1 LTDRQNAEPAD
12 SKTYGLRPESDPDAT
27 LAPSADDIRRSDPV
41 SIGPYHLLT
50 RLGEG
55 GMGQVWLAQQF
66 SPVKRQVALKL
77 IKGGRSNES
86 IRWRFD
92 IERQSLAM
100 MNHPFI
106 ARVFDAGATA
116 DGQPYFAM
124 EYVPGP
130 PITDYCNQK
139 HLNPRERIELF
150 LKICQGVQHAH
161 QKAILHRDLKPSNI
175 LVAEPDGVPVPR
187 IIDFGIAKAIQT
199 ATGGPEETSFTEVG
213 IYPSQLGAA
222 LYSYGAG
229 MAVLGHPDEAI
240 LRLQQAVEHGFVD
253 ADQMAADDDW
263 RPLRGDARF
272 QALLGQVRKAHVS
285 AQ

>member
-1 LTDRQNAEPAD
+1 MLVCLNWLRRRLPLTDRQNARPVD
-12 SKTYGLRPESDPDAT
+12 SKTSGLRPESDSDAT
-27 LAPSADDIRRSDPV
+27 SAPFPDDSYRRDPV
-41 SIGPYHLLT
+41 SIGPYQLLT

-86 IRWRFD
+86 ILRRFE
-92 IERQSLAM
+92 IEQQSLAM

-106 ARVFDAGATA
+106 ARVFDAGATP

-124 EYVPGP
+124 EYVPGL
-130 PITDYCNQK
+130 PITDHCNQK
-139 HLNPRERIELF
+139 HLNTRERIELF

-175 LVAEPDGVPVPR
+175 LVAETDGVPVPR

-199 ATGGPEETSFTEVG
+199 AASGPEETSFTEAG
-213 IYPSQLGAA
+213 IMIGTRGYMSPR
-222 LYSYGAG
+222 AG
-229 MAVLGHPDEAI
+229 RSWHPRCGYAYR
-240 LRLQQAVEHGFVD
+240 RLLS
-253 ADQMAADDDW
+253 
-263 RPLRGDARF
+263 RCRSL
-272 QALLGQVRKAHVS
+272 
-285 AQ
+285 